1 MFGYTDTHAHVH
13 GPNDPHIPG
22 VTEDTILRP
31 AGIVLFVFGVSWALF
46 GKIAA
51 AAGTLDVPRAAV
63 ALIVAGLLM
72 AAIGKKEQQI

>member
-1 MFGYTDTHAHVH
+1 MFGYTDTHHHLH

-31 AGIVLFVFGVSWALF
+31 AGIVLFLFGAFWALF
-46 GKIAA
+46 GKIAV
-51 AAGTLDVPRAAV
+51 AAGTFDVPRAAG

-72 AAIGKKEQQI
+72 AAIGKKEQQV

>member
-1 MFGYTDTHAHVH
+1 MFGYTDSHQHAH
-13 GPNDPHIPG
+13 GPDDPHIPG

-31 AGIVLFVFGVSWALF
+31 AGIVLFVFGASWALF
-46 GKIAA
+46 AKMAV
-51 AAGTLDVPRAAV
+51 AAGTFDLPRAAG